1 MNGLHLSS
9 SKPNSGSGPNG
20 PPYRALKAL
29 TADSDD
35 DLSTNPDRG
44 KRINRRSPVVYNPDI
59 VIPGLPTI
67 QVNPKKKD
75 KEDKKQN
82 KNEPTTGGSIH
93 GSSDEGNSGAPPH
106 GVNATTVKISQE
118 EDSDDD
124 IFTNPEQGLRGRPLP
139 PTPPGHVISSP
150 TSSTPGSG
158 TGRSP
163 TIYDPDTIVPGLP
176 TIQVNA
182 IKKEKERLREQ
193 RKHKKETSNIQ
204 NNSEGEDEGTLLER
218 LDKRFSSF
226 VNVETSVAD
235 SEDFPLQW

>member
-1 MNGLHLSS
+1 MNGLHSSS
-9 SKPNSGSGPNG
+9 SKPNSGSGPTG

-35 DLSTNPDRG
+35 DLPDRG
-44 KRINRRSPVVYNPDI
+44 ERINRRPPVVYNPDI

-67 QVNPKKKD
+67 QVNQKKKE

-82 KNEPTTGGSIH
+82 KKEPTTGISIH
-93 GSSDEGNSGAPPH
+93 GISDGGNSS
-106 GVNATTVKISQE
+106 GVTPQGDNATTVNISQE

-124 IFTNPEQGLRGRPLP
+124 LFTNPEQGLRGRPLP
-139 PTPPGHVISSP
+139 PTPPGNVISSP

-163 TIYDPDTIVPGLP
+163 TIYDPDTVVPGLP

-193 RKHKKETSNIQ
+193 RKHKKENSNIQ
-204 NNSEGEDEGTLLER
+204 NNCEGEDEGTLLER